1 MFERYNIES
10 FTFQVSPQFAEE
22 LHEKMVSFIGN
33 FKGKGVPRRIMGG
46 HSVVFRNVVDDE
58 LWSLSIRNP
67 KGHPLKELC
76 MQILTDAKTNQ
87 LDESKYM
94 TVLNTFKK

>member
-1 MFERYNIES
+1 
-10 FTFQVSPQFAEE
+10 
-22 LHEKMVSFIGN
+22 
-33 FKGKGVPRRIMGG
+33 MGG